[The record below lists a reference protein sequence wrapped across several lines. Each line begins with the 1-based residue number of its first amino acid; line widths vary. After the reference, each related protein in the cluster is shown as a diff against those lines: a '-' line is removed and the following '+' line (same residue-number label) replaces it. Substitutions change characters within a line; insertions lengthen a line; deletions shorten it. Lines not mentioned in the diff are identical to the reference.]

1 MKTTEQ
7 ILPGLPALKGLGDLA
22 ALQPCIVIDT
32 REPWPHPW
40 ARFWQGVAIQQATL
54 ETGDLALAG
63 ALRGAVIERKTVSDF
78 LAAIGQERER
88 NGNANEHA
96 PTQTKRAGDGILC
109 AGAAAWH
116 VRPSDP
122 DPTPPAKKT
131 TLPSQ

>member
-88 NGNANEHA
+88 NGNANGTRTHSNK
-96 PTQTKRAGDGILC
+96 TR
-109 AGAAAWH
+109 WRRH
-116 VRPSDP
+116 SVRRRRCLACSPIGP
-122 DPTPPAKKT
+122 GPYPPG
-131 TLPSQ
+131 